1 MPGTP
6 RGSPRTPRTRRGPSP
21 GFLRRPLRVR
31 ALPRGSGAA
40 DRRPAGVPALPRA
53 ATARGLGGRRLGR
66 RGSQDPKAPGVHR
79 VPASPFGR
87 LRPPFGTDRGRQLES
102 ATLVGVSDRPP
113 HSPTSP
119 LRGEELVHVLYA
131 ELRSLAAS
139 FLGRRGHERTMQAT
153 ALVHEAWLRLSDQ
166 HVPFESREHFLAL
179 AATVMRRVVVDDARR
194 RGAQRRGGD
203 WNRVTIDT
211 SIGDGRG
218 GAGIDAIALDEALEM
233 LAKVDPR
240 QARIVELRFFAGMT
254 EDEVA
259 TVLDISRRTVSRE
272 WRMGRAF
279 LAELL
284 EEPQE

>member
-1 MPGTP
+1 
-6 RGSPRTPRTRRGPSP
+6 
-21 GFLRRPLRVR
+21 
-31 ALPRGSGAA
+31 
-40 DRRPAGVPALPRA
+40 
-53 ATARGLGGRRLGR
+53 
-66 RGSQDPKAPGVHR
+66 
-79 VPASPFGR
+79 
-87 LRPPFGTDRGRQLES
+87 
-102 ATLVGVSDRPP
+102 
-113 HSPTSP
+113 
-119 LRGEELVHVLYA
+119 
-131 ELRSLAAS
+131 
-139 FLGRRGHERTMQAT
+139 MQAT